1 MQGIHFGIDETQNS
15 FQIVGKSFDLK
26 DSLKISVRGVR
37 QRTQQISLK
46 FLYLGHLSQVLF

>member
-15 FQIVGKSFDLK
+15 FQIVGKRFDLK

-37 QRTQQISLK
+37 QKTQQISLK